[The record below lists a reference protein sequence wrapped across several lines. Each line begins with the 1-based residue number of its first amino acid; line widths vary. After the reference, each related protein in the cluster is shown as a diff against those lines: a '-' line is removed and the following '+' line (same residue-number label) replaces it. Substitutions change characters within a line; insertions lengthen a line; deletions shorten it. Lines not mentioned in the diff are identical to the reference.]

1 MIFMTDSDCGAEGVP
16 NPSESTLAKNLHNY
30 MSPIIGNQGNQGGF
44 FGKILDILK
53 NVLTLHSQS
62 RCYGRVVRQWSAK
75 PCTAVRF
82 CLAPLPWMKPPK
94 RDFEAA
100 SFLLQSY
107 GLSEAAQVAVAAYLV
122 DDARDDSIQRLV
134 VAVVG
139 RRHEV
144 YPFLA
149 EKFPGSPFFLPV

>member
-1 MIFMTDSDCGAEGVP
+1 MAQRGAEPLGIHTCEK
-16 NPSESTLAKNLHNY
+16 SSQLHVADNRK
-30 MSPIIGNQGNQGGF
+30 SGKSGRLQGGF

-100 SFLLQSY
+100 YFLLQSY

-122 DDARDDSIQRLV
+122 DDARDDSVQRLV